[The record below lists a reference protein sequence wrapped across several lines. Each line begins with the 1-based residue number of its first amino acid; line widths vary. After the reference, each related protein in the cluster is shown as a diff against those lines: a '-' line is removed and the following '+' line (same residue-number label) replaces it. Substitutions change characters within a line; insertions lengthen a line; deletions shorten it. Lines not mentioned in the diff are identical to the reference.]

1 MGKAAAAVG
10 VVGNLFSGLSAR
22 AQAEGQAITLSQQA
36 RREAEIGKIQ
46 AEDFRKSASAT
57 AATSRAVAPDRD
69 EDVEAQFAD
78 EAELQALRI
87 LNNAD
92 VTSLRLHQQAE
103 QTRDAGRAALIGS
116 GLTAG
121 ARILGS
127 GGGFKKPSTDTPTS
141 GSQNFQTQPNLRFKG
156 RNNTTGSFF
165 SSDLRR
171 R

>member
-1 MGKAAAAVG
+1 MGQAVSAAG
-10 VVGNLFSGLSAR
+10 SLFGGLSAR
-22 AQAEGQAITLSQQA
+22 AQAEAQAVTLSQQA

-46 AEDFRKSASAT
+46 AGEFRKSASAT

-78 EAELQALRI
+78 EADLQALRI

-103 QTRDAGRAALIGS
+103 QTRDAGRAALLGG
-116 GLTAG
+116 GLNAG
-121 ARILGS
+121 AQILGS
-127 GGGFKKPSTDTPTS
+127 SGGFKGSQQQTTTS
-141 GSQNFQTQPNLRFKG
+141 GAQNFQTQPNLRFKG

-165 SSDLRR
+165 SSGLRR
-171 R
+171 NP